1 MNNVEL
7 IGRLTRDP
15 EVRYTSG
22 SQMAVAN
29 FTIAIDR
36 PPDRNGQK
44 TADFPR
50 ITVFGRQAESC
61 EKYLKKGRLV
71 AIQGRIQ
78 TGSYTDKTGNTV
90 YTTDVVA
97 NRVEF
102 IDWGDQQQQQGGYQ
116 GQPQGQYQQPQQA
129 PVYQQNY
136 QQQPQQ
142 QPQQGYQPQ
151 GYQQQMYQQPP
162 QQQMQMQ
169 PAPDPDTF
177 EAIDEDVPF

>member
-1 MNNVEL
+1 MNSVEL

-22 SQMAVAN
+22 GNQMAIAT

-36 PPDRNGQK
+36 PQRSDGGERQ
-44 TADFPR
+44 ADFPR
-50 ITVFGRQAESC
+50 ITVFGRQAETC
-61 EKYLKKGRLV
+61 EKYLKKGRMV

-78 TGSYTDKTGNTV
+78 TGSYQNKNGDTV

-102 IDWGDQQQQQGGYQ
+102 IDWGDRGERSGFSQAREE
-116 GQPQGQYQQPQQA
+116 QA
-129 PVYQQNY
+129 PSA
-136 QQQPQQ
+136 
-142 QPQQGYQPQ
+142 
-151 GYQQQMYQQPP
+151 
-162 QQQMQMQ
+162 
-169 PAPDPDTF
+169 PAQAPAGPAEEKPAANDMPDSF

>member
-1 MNNVEL
+1 MNSVEL

-22 SQMAVAN
+22 SQMAVAT

-36 PPDRNGQK
+36 PQRQDGGERQ
-44 TADFPR
+44 TDFPR
-50 ITVFGRQAESC
+50 ITVFGRQAETC
-61 EKYLKKGRLV
+61 EKYLKKGRMV

-78 TGSYTDKTGNTV
+78 TGSYTNKNGDTV

-102 IDWGDQQQQQGGYQ
+102 IDWGSNQNPGGGQGGYSQNQ
-116 GQPQGQYQQPQQA
+116 GGYGQSGQSSYGQGSYSAPQPQQA
-129 PVYQQNY
+129 PA
-136 QQQPQQ
+136 
-142 QPQQGYQPQ
+142 
-151 GYQQQMYQQPP
+151 
-162 QQQMQMQ
+162 
-169 PAPDPDTF
+169 PAPKQDDDMPDSF

>member
-1 MNNVEL
+1 MNSVEL

-22 SQMAVAN
+22 SQMAVAS

-36 PPDRNGQK
+36 PQRQDGGEKQ
-44 TADFPR
+44 TDFPR
-50 ITVFGRQAESC
+50 ITVFGRQAETC
-61 EKYLKKGRLV
+61 EKYLKKGRMV

-78 TGSYTDKTGNTV
+78 TGSYTNKNGDTV

-102 IDWGDQQQQQGGYQ
+102 IDWGSNQNGQGGYSP
-116 GQPQGQYQQPQQA
+116 GGYNAQQS
-129 PVYQQNY
+129 
-136 QQQPQQ
+136 
-142 QPQQGYQPQ
+142 
-151 GYQQQMYQQPP
+151 
-162 QQQMQMQ
+162 Q
-169 PAPDPDTF
+169 PAPQSQPAAQSAPDDDMPDSF

>member
-1 MNNVEL
+1 MNSVEL

-15 EVRYTSG
+15 DVRYTSG
-22 SQMAVAN
+22 SQMAVAT

-36 PPDRNGQK
+36 PQRQDGGEKQ
-44 TADFPR
+44 TDFPR
-50 ITVFGRQAESC
+50 ITVFGRQAETC

-78 TGSYTDKTGNTV
+78 TGSYQNKNGDTV

-102 IDWGDQQQQQGGYQ
+102 IDWGGQNGQGGQ
-116 GQPQGQYQQPQQA
+116 GFSRSSDYQQSAPAPQA
-129 PVYQQNY
+129 PQAQE
-136 QQQPQQ
+136 
-142 QPQQGYQPQ
+142 
-151 GYQQQMYQQPP
+151 
-162 QQQMQMQ
+162 
-169 PAPDPDTF
+169 PDDMPDSF